1 MKVLTATVLA
11 WLLHKGSDAALW
23 VSSQLFVRAIRVE
36 DWAGIG
42 LRANGSFGWIVGE
55 AVGGYVDSHEYKA
68 GGTSSDD

>member
-1 MKVLTATVLA
+1 MDNQRMALRGQGMKVLTATVLA
-11 WLLHKGSDAALW
+11 WLLHKGSDAAIL

-42 LRANGSFGWIVGE
+42 DFE
-55 AVGGYVDSHEYKA
+55 FYKV

>member
-1 MKVLTATVLA
+1 VEAPSFGGQGMKVLTATILA

-42 LRANGSFGWIVGE
+42 
-55 AVGGYVDSHEYKA
+55 DSEFYKV
-68 GGTSSDD
+68 GGTSSD

>member
-11 WLLHKGSDAALW
+11 WLLHKGSDAAIW

-42 LRANGSFGWIVGE
+42 
-55 AVGGYVDSHEYKA
+55 DSEFYKV
-68 GGTSSDD
+68 GGTSSD

>member
-11 WLLHKGSDAALW
+11 WLLHKGSDAAIW
-23 VSSQLFVRAIRVE
+23 VSSQLYVRAIRVE

-42 LRANGSFGWIVGE
+42 DFPDGIWIRSDY
-55 AVGGYVDSHEYKA
+55 APHEYKA